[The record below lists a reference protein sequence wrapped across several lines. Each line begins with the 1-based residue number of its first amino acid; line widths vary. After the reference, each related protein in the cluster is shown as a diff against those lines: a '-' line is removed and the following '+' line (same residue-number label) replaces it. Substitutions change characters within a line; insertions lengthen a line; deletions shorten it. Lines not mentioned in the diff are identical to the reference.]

1 MKETPTMKLTNRIGL
16 AVLFVVIVSVCAFSQ
31 DMTKEQWQQ
40 QMTEMTAKRDS
51 LKNTLTAL
59 QNDIANL
66 KKQDADKAAM
76 IKQLSDELAAL
87 IGNQEAPFVALLD
100 KIDNL
105 INDLSKLSNQEL
117 WARRADVDTAQSW
130 LDGAKKDALSVME
143 KFAQRIQDDQSKL
156 DALKK
161 TIQTTLEAGQAAATY
176 TVGTWAR
183 DRDCLW
189 NIAKKPKIYDNAF
202 LWPKIW
208 QGNRDQIKNP
218 DLIYKGQKLQIPEKG
233 ELNKA
238 EKAALRSYWSKK
250 KAGSSNP

>member
-1 MKETPTMKLTNRIGL
+1 MKFINRTSLVI
-16 AVLFVVIVSVCAFSQ
+16 LFVSIVSAGAFSQ
-31 DMTKEQWQQ
+31 ELSKDEWQK
-40 QMTEMTAKRDS
+40 QMTQLTTERDS

-59 QNDIANL
+59 QSEVSNL
-66 KKQDADKAAM
+66 KKQDDDKTAAV
-76 IKQLSDELAAL
+76 KKCSDELAAL
-87 IGNQEAPFVALLD
+87 VGNQEAPFEALLS
-100 KIDNL
+100 KVENL
-105 INDLSKLSNQEL
+105 INDLSKLSNQDL
-117 WARRADVDTAQSW
+117 WARRAEVDTAQTW
-130 LDGAKKDALSVME
+130 LDGAKKDALSAIQKYAE
-143 KFAQRIQDDQSKL
+143 RIQDDQSKL

-161 TIQTTLEAGQAAATY
+161 TIQTTLEAGKATATY

-250 KAGSSNP
+250 KVGSSNP

>member
-1 MKETPTMKLTNRIGL
+1 MKMMNRFSL
-16 AVLFVVIVSVCAFSQ
+16 AVLFVIIVSVGAISQ
-31 DMTKEQWQQ
+31 EMTKEEWQR
-40 QMTEMTAKRDS
+40 QMAEMTTKRDS
-51 LKNTLTAL
+51 LKNTWTAL

-66 KKQDADKAAM
+66 KKQDDEKAAL
-76 IKQLSDELAAL
+76 IKKLSDELAAL
-87 IGNQEAPFVALLD
+87 IGSQEAPFTALLD

-105 INDLSKLSNQEL
+105 INDLSRLSNQEL
-117 WARRADVDTAQSW
+117 WARRAEVDTAQSW
-130 LDGAKKDALSVME
+130 LDGAKKDAMSAMD
-143 KFAQRIQDDQSKL
+143 KFAKRIQDDQSKL

-161 TIQTTLEAGQAAATY
+161 TIQTTLEASKAAATY

-218 DLIYKGQKLQIPEKG
+218 DLIYRGQKLQIPEKG
-233 ELNKA
+233 DLNKA
-238 EKAALRSYWSKK
+238 ERAALRTYWSKK
-250 KAGSSNP
+250 KTAASNP

>member
-1 MKETPTMKLTNRIGL
+1 MKLTKEISL
-16 AVLFVVIVSVCAFSQ
+16 AVLFVVIVSVGAFSQ
-31 DMTKEQWQQ
+31 DMTKEEWQR
-40 QMTEMTAKRDS
+40 QMTEMTTKRDS
-51 LKNTLTAL
+51 LKNVLKAL
-59 QNDIANL
+59 QSDITDL
-66 KKQDADKAAM
+66 KKQDDDKAAE
-76 IKQLSDELAAL
+76 IKKLSDEIAAM
-87 IGNQEAPFVALLD
+87 IGNQEAPYSAMLD
-100 KIDNL
+100 KIDNV
-105 INDLSKLSNQEL
+105 INDLSRLSNQEL
-117 WARRADVDTAQSW
+117 WARRTEVDTAQSW
-130 LDGAKKDALSVME
+130 LDAAKKNSMSAMD
-143 KFAQRIQDDQSKL
+143 KFAKRIQDDQSKL

-161 TIQTTLEAGQAAATY
+161 TIQTTLEAGMAGTTY

-218 DLIYKGQKLQIPEKG
+218 DLIYRGQKLQIPVKG

-238 EKAALRSYWSKK
+238 ERAALRSYWSKK

>member
-1 MKETPTMKLTNRIGL
+1 MKETPTMKLTNRISL
-16 AVLFVVIVSVCAFSQ
+16 AVLFVVIVSVGAFSQ
-31 DMTKEQWQQ
+31 DMTKEEWQR
-40 QMTEMTAKRDS
+40 QMTELTSKRDS
-51 LKNTLTAL
+51 LKNVLIAL
-59 QNDIANL
+59 QNDVANL
-66 KKQDADKAAM
+66 KKQDDDKAAQ
-76 IKQLSDELAAL
+76 IKKLSDELAAL

-105 INDLSKLSNQEL
+105 INDLSRLSNQEL
-117 WARRADVDTAQSW
+117 WARRTEVDTAQNW
-130 LDGAKKDALSVME
+130 LDAAKKDALSSLD
-143 KFAQRIQDDQSKL
+143 KFAKRIQDDQSKL

-161 TIQTTLEAGQAAATY
+161 TIQTTLEAGKAGSTY

-218 DLIYKGQKLQIPEKG
+218 DLIYRGQKLQIPEKS
-233 ELNKA
+233 ELNKS
-238 EKAALRSYWSKK
+238 ERSALRSYWSKR
-250 KAGSSNP
+250 KAASSNP

>member
-1 MKETPTMKLTNRIGL
+1 MNHTKRLSLVALFLLITSVGALSQEMSKE
-16 AVLFVVIVSVCAFSQ
+16 
-31 DMTKEQWQQ
+31 EWQRQ
-40 QMTEMTAKRDS
+40 IAEMTTKRDS
-51 LKNTLTAL
+51 LKTVLTGL
-59 QNDIANL
+59 QNDNANL
-66 KKQDADKAAM
+66 KKQDEDKAAQT
-76 IKQLSDELAAL
+76 KKLSDELASL
-87 IGNQEAPFVALLD
+87 IGSQEAPFTAMLD

-105 INDLSKLSNQEL
+105 INELSKLSNQDL

-130 LDGAKKDALSVME
+130 LDGAKQNALSSID
-143 KFAQRIQDDQSKL
+143 KFAQRIQDDQAKL

-161 TIQTTLEAGQAAATY
+161 TIQTTMEAAKAGQTY

-218 DLIYKGQKLQIPEKG
+218 DLIYRGQKLKIPEKG
-233 ELNKA
+233 DLTKA
-238 EKAALRSYWSKK
+238 ERSALRSYWSKK
-250 KAGSSNP
+250 KSAASNP

>member
-1 MKETPTMKLTNRIGL
+1 MKLTKEISL
-16 AVLFVVIVSVCAFSQ
+16 AVLFVVIVSVGAFSQ
-31 DMTKEQWQQ
+31 DMTKEEWQR
-40 QMTEMTAKRDS
+40 QMTEMTAKRDN
-51 LKNTLTAL
+51 LKNELKAL
-59 QNDIANL
+59 QSDITDL
-66 KKQDADKAAM
+66 KKQDDDKAAQ
-76 IKQLSDELAAL
+76 IKKLSDEFAAM
-87 IGNQEAPFVALLD
+87 IGNQEAPYSAMLD

-105 INDLSKLSNQEL
+105 INDLSRLSNQEL
-117 WARRADVDTAQSW
+117 WARRTEVDTAQSW
-130 LDGAKKDALSVME
+130 LDAAKKNAISMMD
-143 KFAQRIQDDQSKL
+143 KFAKRIQDDQSKL

-161 TIQTTLEAGQAAATY
+161 TIQTTLEAGNTAATY

-218 DLIYKGQKLQIPEKG
+218 DLIYRGQKLQIPEKG

-238 EKAALRSYWSKK
+238 ERAALRSYWSKS

>member
-1 MKETPTMKLTNRIGL
+1 MKLTKRISL
-16 AVLFVVIVSVCAFSQ
+16 AVLFVVIVSVGAFSQ
-31 DMTKEQWQQ
+31 DMSKEEWQR

-51 LKNTLTAL
+51 LKNVLATL
-59 QNDIANL
+59 QNDIAGL
-66 KKQDADKAAM
+66 KKQDDDRAAQ
-76 IKQLSDELAAL
+76 IKKLSDELAAL
-87 IGNQEAPFVALLD
+87 IGSQEAPFVSMLD
-100 KIDNL
+100 KIENL
-105 INDLSKLSNQEL
+105 INDLSKLSNQDL
-117 WARRADVDTAQSW
+117 WARRAEVDTAQSW
-130 LDGAKKDALSVME
+130 LDAAKKDALSSMD
-143 KFAQRIQDDQSKL
+143 KFSKRIQDDQSKL

-161 TIQTTLEAGQAAATY
+161 TIQTTLEAGNAAKTY

-233 ELNKA
+233 DLNRA
-238 EKAALRSYWSKK
+238 ERTALRSYWSKR
-250 KAGSSNP
+250 KAASSNP

>member
-1 MKETPTMKLTNRIGL
+1 MKFVNRLCL
-16 AVLFVVIVSVCAFSQ
+16 AALFVLIVSVGAFSQ
-31 DMTKEQWQQ
+31 EMTKDEWQK

-59 QNDIANL
+59 QTDIANL
-66 KKQDADKAAM
+66 KKQDDEKADAVK
-76 IKQLSDELAAL
+76 KCGDELAAL
-87 IGNQEAPFVALLD
+87 IGNQEAPFEALLT
-100 KIDNL
+100 KTENL
-105 INDLSKLSNQEL
+105 INDLSTLSNADL
-117 WARRADVDTAQSW
+117 WARRADVDTAQTW
-130 LDGAKKDALSVME
+130 LDMARKDPLSAVQ
-143 KFAQRIQDDQSKL
+143 KYAQRIQDDQSKL

-161 TIQTTLEAGQAAATY
+161 TIQTTLAAAEAGTTY

-218 DLIYKGQKLQIPEKG
+218 DLIYQGQKLQIPAKG
-233 ELNKA
+233 ELTRA
-238 EKAALRSYWSKK
+238 EKSALRSYWAKK
-250 KAGSSNP
+250 RSGTQNP

>member
-1 MKETPTMKLTNRIGL
+1 MNAMKRLSVVALVLLIASVA
-16 AVLFVVIVSVCAFSQ
+16 AVSQ
-31 DMTKEQWQQ
+31 EMSKEEWQRQ
-40 QMTEMTAKRDS
+40 IAEMTTKRDS
-51 LKNTLTAL
+51 LKTVLAKL
-59 QNDIANL
+59 QNEIADL
-66 KKQDADKAAM
+66 KKQDDERSAR
-76 IKQLSDELAAL
+76 IKKLTDDLAAL
-87 IGNQEAPFVALLD
+87 VGSQEAPFAALLD

-105 INDLSKLSNQEL
+105 VNDLSKLSNQDL

-130 LDGAKKDALSVME
+130 LDGAKQNPLSSID
-143 KFAQRIQDDQSKL
+143 KFAKRIQDDQSKL

-161 TIQTTLEAGQAAATY
+161 TIQTTMEAAQAGQTY

-218 DLIYKGQKLQIPEKG
+218 DLIYKGQRLKIPAKGDLTKG
-233 ELNKA
+233 ERS
-238 EKAALRSYWSKK
+238 ALRSYWSKK
-250 KAGSSNP
+250 KAAAANP